1 MLIGNRSQIKNLKI
15 MKKLVLSLFAGIFT
29 LIPSITNA
37 QAFEQGK
44 SQISIGYGFA
54 NTTQALLSNYDQTL
68 YPNLEFSALGPLFL
82 KYEFGATEKIGFGLN
97 VAYAGAG
104 ITYDDGTGIGTASLD
119 WWGISYNARVNRHFG
134 SHDKFDP
141 YIGVGMGYKM
151 AKWTASADDESEDMG
166 ALIPLGFETT
176 FGARYMFTPN
186 IGLYTEVGIA
196 KAIAQFGIN
205 AKF

>member
-1 MLIGNRSQIKNLKI
+1 
-15 MKKLVLSLFAGIFT
+15 MKKLVLSLFVGVIT
-29 LIPSITNA
+29 LMPSTTNA

-54 NTTQALLSNYDQTL
+54 NTTQSLLSNYDQTS
-68 YPNLEFSALGPLFL
+68 YPNLEFSALGPMFL
-82 KYEFGATEKIGFGLN
+82 KYEYGVAEKIGFGLN
-97 VAYAGAG
+97 IAYAGAG
-104 ITYDDGTGIGTASLD
+104 ITYDDGVDRASLD

-151 AKWTASADDESEDMG
+151 AKWTASAEGESEDTG

-186 IGLYTEVGIA
+186 IGLYTEVGLA